1 MENPIE
7 IDDLGVPLIFGNT
20 QLNLHFW
27 PPPIF
32 PLVLCFGRIFT
43 SLDSRCQK
51 GYLSKFLPLDNA
63 RPWWNLCKTC
73 GMESWTAW
81 WITWAPMFERPFMRH
96 HGEPPCRV
104 GIWRCWKYFFN
115 RCWLVYCGWDC
126 WVSKKLDDGKNAI
139 RCGWLRGSERD
150 AVRITVYHINIIYKY
165 NM

>member
-27 PPPIF
+27 HSQFSLWFCALEEFSPPW
-32 PLVLCFGRIFT
+32 T
-43 SLDSRCQK
+43 QD
-51 GYLSKFLPLDNA
+51 DNA

-81 WITWAPMFERPFMRH
+81 WITWAPTFERPFMRH

-104 GIWRCWKYFFN
+104 GICRCWKYFFN
-115 RCWLVYCGWDC
+115 RWWLVYCGWDC